1 MADVIDPSSEASR
14 ARRPPPPPPDSP
26 GDRPMPLPI
35 PPPPPPGGPPPTRKR
50 SRSPPRPS
58 LPPPP
63 PLGLSRPER
72 YRDRD
77 SHRRG
82 GGGSTSPP
90 PRRRHS
96 PSRRSPSPPFK
107 RSRRDDGY
115 DRRGGRGSPPARYDR
130 GGVRGGY
137 GDDRYHGR
145 HQNRVPDWPDSG
157 FGASNNGPG
166 IQREG
171 LMTYKQ
177 FMQVLE
183 DDISPAEAERRY
195 QEYKTEYITTQ
206 KRAYFDLHK
215 NEDWLKDKYHPTN
228 LLSVI
233 ERRNERCKVVAKD
246 FFLDLQNGNL
256 DLGPG
261 ITAAAASK
269 SGNGSDG
276 NSEDDGDG
284 DKRRKHGRG
293 SSKETDHL
301 SAAPKAHPV
310 SSEPR
315 RVQVDIEQTLG
326 LVRKLDT
333 EKGIQGN
340 ILSSGDHEKSD
351 IDKSHIGS
359 MGPIIIVR
367 GLTTVKGLEGV
378 ELLDTLLTYLW
389 RIHGVDYYGMS
400 ETNAA
405 KGLRHVRADNKTA
418 SAPNVSAADWEKKLD
433 TFWQERSNGQDP
445 MVILTAK
452 EKIDAAAA
460 EVLEPH
466 VRKIRDE
473 KYGWKYGCGAKG
485 CTKLFHAPEF
495 VYKHLRLKHPE
506 LVLEVTSKLREDLYS
521 QNYMNDPNAPG
532 GTPVMQ
538 QSAPDKS
545 RRRPGNDMDSR
556 LRHDRGNR
564 REYDRADRDGGRY
577 GRGDRSPSRDGPDDQ
592 MFDGFRGRGSNAP
605 FSAEFPAPPILMPVP
620 GAGPL
625 GPFVP
630 APPEIAMHML
640 REQGPPP
647 PFEQNGMPH
656 GNSGVLGSM
665 MGGGQAPIIAMPPSF
680 HHDPRRLRSYN
691 DLDAPDEEV
700 TVLDYRS
707 L

>member
-1 MADVIDPSSEASR
+1 
-14 ARRPPPPPPDSP
+14 
-26 GDRPMPLPI
+26 
-35 PPPPPPGGPPPTRKR
+35 
-50 SRSPPRPS
+50 
-58 LPPPP
+58 
-63 PLGLSRPER
+63 
-72 YRDRD
+72 
-77 SHRRG
+77 
-82 GGGSTSPP
+82 
-90 PRRRHS
+90 
-96 PSRRSPSPPFK
+96 
-107 RSRRDDGY
+107 
-115 DRRGGRGSPPARYDR
+115 
-130 GGVRGGY
+130 
-137 GDDRYHGR
+137 
-145 HQNRVPDWPDSG
+145 
-157 FGASNNGPG
+157 
-166 IQREG
+166 
-171 LMTYKQ
+171 MTYKQ

-183 DDISPAEAERRY
+183 DDVSPAEAERRY

-233 ERRNERCKVVAKD
+233 ERRNERCKVVARD

-261 ITAAAASK
+261 ITAAASSK
-269 SGNGSDG
+269 PENGSDG
-276 NSEDDGDG
+276 NSDDDGDG

-293 SSKETDHL
+293 SSKETDPL

-315 RVQVDIEQTLG
+315 RVQADIEQTLG

-400 ETNAA
+400 ETNEA
-405 KGLRHVRADNKTA
+405 KGFRHMRADNKTA
-418 SAPNVSAADWEKKLD
+418 TTTNVTAADWEKKLD

-452 EKIDAAAA
+452 DKIDAAAA

-506 LVLEVTSKLREDLYS
+506 LVLEVTSKLREELYS

-556 LRHDRGNR
+556 LRYDRGNR

-605 FSAEFPAPPILMPVP
+605 FTAEFPAPPILMPVP

-640 REQGPPP
+640 REQGPPQ
-647 PFEQNGMPH
+647 FEQNGMPH
-656 GNSGVLGSM
+656 GNSGVLGPM
-665 MGGGQAPIIAMPPSF
+665 MGGGPAPIIAMPPSF